1 MLDEFLCFSA
11 VILSRHLNQF
21 QPFIRHEIRI
31 PELIQSDRWLIV
43 QRGMPSQKVE
53 EGNVEDHIGVCL
65 FKRAIAIG
73 WIVVLLERPVK
84 AFFCLFEGTVLL

>member
-1 MLDEFLCFSA
+1 MLYEFLCFSA
-11 VILSRHLNQF
+11 VILSRHSNQF

-31 PELIQSDRWLIV
+31 PEFIQSDRRLIV

-53 EGNVEDHIGVCL
+53 KGNVENHIGVCL
-65 FKRAIAIG
+65 FKRTITIG

-84 AFFCLFEGTVLL
+84 TFFCLLEGTILL